1 MTGMGQKGFKV
12 DEGTWDQLA
21 KAAWEVRENA
31 HLVETGKTKVGAAV
45 LCPNGQ
51 IYAGCNVQHPFKSHI
66 HAEISAIASMVA
78 AGERRFIA
86 ILIVSDYKHFTP
98 CGDCRDWI
106 MEIGGPQ
113 VAVGAQWEPN
123 GCSRETWS
131 AAELLPYPPSRQ

>member
-1 MTGMGQKGFKV
+1 MTGMGQMDFKV

-113 VAVGAQWEPN
+113 AAVGAQWEPN

-131 AAELLPYPPSRQ
+131 AAELLPHPPSRQ